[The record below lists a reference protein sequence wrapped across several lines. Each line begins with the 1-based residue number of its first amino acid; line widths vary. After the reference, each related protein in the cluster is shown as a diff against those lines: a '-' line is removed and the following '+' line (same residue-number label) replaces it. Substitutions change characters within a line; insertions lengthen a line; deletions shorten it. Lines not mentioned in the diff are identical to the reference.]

1 MGWGPLGRTDFMRNG
16 RLART
21 VFSLQNKRVE
31 RIRDYRFGHVVID
44 GEAHARDVIVLPSR
58 VVANWWRKEGHS
70 LVLDDLD
77 DLIDELP
84 GTLIV
89 GCGASS
95 QMRPD
100 SKTLQALRDRGI
112 EVEVLSTPEA
122 VRRFGECDPEHA
134 AAALHLTC

>member
-1 MGWGPLGRTDFMRNG
+1 LV
-16 RLART
+16 LA
-21 VFSLQNKRVE
+21 VISQQNEGVE

-44 GEAHARDVIVLPSR
+44 GQAHARDVIVLPSR

-70 LVLDDLD
+70 LVLGDLAD
-77 DLIDELP
+77 VIDELP

-100 SKTLQALRDRGI
+100 PKTVQALRDRGI

-122 VRRFGECDPEHA
+122 VRRFAECDPGRA
-134 AAALHLTC
+134 AAALHLSC

>member
-1 MGWGPLGRTDFMRNG
+1 MRNS
-16 RLART
+16 RLARA
-21 VFSLQNKRVE
+21 VFSQQNRGVE

-58 VVANWWRKEGHS
+58 VVTNWWRKEVYS

-77 DLIDELP
+77 DVIDELP

-95 QMRPD
+95 QMGPD
-100 SKTLQALRDRGI
+100 PKTLQALRDRVI
-112 EVEVLSTPEA
+112 EGA
-122 VRRFGECDPEHA
+122 VDTRGRRAICRV
-134 AAALHLTC
+134 

>member
-1 MGWGPLGRTDFMRNG
+1 M
-16 RLART
+16 
-21 VFSLQNKRVE
+21 
-31 RIRDYRFGHVVID
+31 
-44 GEAHARDVIVLPSR
+44 IVLPSR
-58 VVANWWRKEGHS
+58 VVANWWRREGHS

-77 DLIDELP
+77 DVIAELP

-95 QMRPD
+95 QMRPAP
-100 SKTLQALRDRGI
+100 KTLQALRDRGI

-122 VRRFGECDPEHA
+122 VRRFAECDPEQP

>member
-1 MGWGPLGRTDFMRNG
+1 MRNG

-21 VFSLQNKRVE
+21 VFSQQNKRVE

-77 DLIDELP
+77 DLDDLIDELP

-100 SKTLQALRDRGI
+100 PKTLQALRDRGI

-122 VRRFGECDPEHA
+122 VRRF
-134 AAALHLTC
+134 

>member
-1 MGWGPLGRTDFMRNG
+1 VR
-16 RLART
+16 A
-21 VFSLQNKRVE
+21 VFSQQNKGVE

-77 DLIDELP
+77 DVIDELP

-89 GCGASS
+89 GWEPPRRCGRIP
-95 QMRPD
+95 RPACP
-100 SKTLQALRDRGI
+100 SGPGHRSRG
-112 EVEVLSTPEA
+112 A
-122 VRRFGECDPEHA
+122 VDTRSRPA
-134 AAALHLTC
+134 TCRV

>member
-1 MGWGPLGRTDFMRNG
+1 MGAW
-16 RLART
+16 
-21 VFSLQNKRVE
+21 E
-31 RIRDYRFGHVVID
+31 RIRDYRFGEVVID

-58 VVANWWRKEGHS
+58 VVANWWRNEGHS
-70 LVLDDLD
+70 LVLDDLED
-77 DLIDELP
+77 VIDELP
-84 GTLIV
+84 GILII

-100 SKTLQALRDRGI
+100 PKTLQALRNRGI

-122 VRRFGECDPEHA
+122 VRRFAECDPEQS

>member
-1 MGWGPLGRTDFMRNG
+1 MRNG

-89 GCGASS
+89 GCGVSS

-100 SKTLQALRDRGI
+100 PKTLQGLRDLGN

-122 VRRFGECDPEHA
+122 VWRFSECEPEIADA
-134 AAALHLTC
+134 ASNHTYY